1 MNKATVVALKDAEAL
16 LVKAV
21 FLEGNCSSELCFE
34 KKIECFDGFHDKSI
48 TEDITISCCH
58 NFNILIL

>member
-1 MNKATVVALKDAEAL
+1 MNKARIVALKQAEAL

-21 FLEGNCSSELCFE
+21 FLEGNCSSEFWFE
-34 KKIECFDGFHDKSI
+34 KKKSCFDGLHDQST